1 MKIKKVIA
9 TVVALAVVVGGTAGG
24 IYGYKAYQDKNLVAE
39 VQPVSDL
46 SWGYWGDSESSYG
59 MVTNDS
65 SQEIYLADT
74 KTIKQI
80 YVEEGDFVE
89 VGDPLM
95 EYDTAE
101 LRIEIERK
109 KLDINTTEN
118 ELAIANHKYEQLK
131 KEKPVDKTPPKID
144 TSKYEELLKQDET
157 NNSRTERDAKDERIF
172 NYLTAGSVPYNV
184 TQDAEGNVVYP
195 KGTQEDPYKYYCN
208 PRAYA
213 DGSFFNSIRA
223 MGDEPGKFVEF
234 YVCQKDAAGQ
244 MVIVEKT
251 VPVTPPEN
259 GGQGGASGNQGGGDG
274 GQGTSGGQGSGG
286 DQGGASGDQ
295 GSGENPSSFSGNRG
309 TSVTERASV
318 SADLLRSRSEEPL
331 MDAAVSVSQR
341 NGIRTASADGRTP
354 AGGKDPAGRAGDAQT
369 SGNQGGTGDTQQPST
384 QDPDGTGSTG
394 TETTETEE
402 PGTETPEPTPPPAT
416 VTVKEPLLDTS
427 VSPNT
432 VRLNGNNLPG
442 EYESER
448 MWYIFTGEEYIPE
461 SSLADKY
468 MDDFMD
474 NATDWE
480 EPKGYTEEE
489 LAKELMETENQL
501 KTLDIQRRQ
510 QLLQLESMQKTAE
523 DGMVY
528 AEVSGEV
535 KSVGDPDEFQEPGTA
550 FLVVTGDEGLYVS
563 GTISELLLDD
573 VEVGTVVTANS
584 WESGMT
590 FDATITEISDY
601 PSSGGNSWGDGNPNV
616 SYYNYTAYIEDSS
629 ALRNGEYV
637 DLSIATNQSE
647 TGGLY
652 IDKAYVRQEDG
663 KSYCMIADENDQL
676 KKQYVVT
683 GKTIYGSAVEIK
695 SGLTEED
702 RIAFP
707 YGKNAVE
714 GATVTEATNMY
725 Y

>member
-1 MKIKKVIA
+1 MKVKKVIA
-9 TVVALAVVVGGTAGG
+9 TVVALTVVIGGTAGG
-24 IYGYKAYQDKNLVAE
+24 IYGYKSYQDKNLVAE
-39 VQPVSDL
+39 VQPVSNL
-46 SWGYWGDSESSYG
+46 SWGYWGDSETSYG

-65 SQEIYLADT
+65 SQEIYLADS

-80 YVEEGDFVE
+80 YVEEGDLVE
-89 VGDPLM
+89 EGDPLL

-109 KLDINTTEN
+109 KLDLNTTEN
-118 ELAIANHKYEQLK
+118 ELAIENYKYEKLK
-131 KEKPVDKTPPKID
+131 QEQPVDKTPPKID
-144 TSKYEELLKQDET
+144 TSKLEELQKQDEA
-157 NNSRTERDAKDERIF
+157 NLNRPERDVKDARIF
-172 NYLTAGSVPYNV
+172 NYLTAGAEPYNI
-184 TQDAEGNVVYP
+184 THDADGNPVYP
-195 KGTQEDPYKYYCN
+195 AGTKEDPYKYYCN
-208 PRAYA
+208 ARAYV
-213 DGSFFNSIRA
+213 DGSFFNSIRP

-234 YVCQKDAAGQ
+234 VVCKKDADGK
-244 MVIVEKT
+244 MIVVEKT
-251 VPVTPPEN
+251 VTVETDPDT
-259 GGQGGASGNQGGGDG
+259 GGGNTGTG
-274 GQGTSGGQGSGG
+274 GDKPDSGDTGNTGTGGSGTGDAGNAGGSQGSG
-286 DQGGASGDQ
+286 
-295 GSGENPSSFSGNRG
+295 
-309 TSVTERASV
+309 T
-318 SADLLRSRSEEPL
+318 
-331 MDAAVSVSQR
+331 
-341 NGIRTASADGRTP
+341 
-354 AGGKDPAGRAGDAQT
+354 GDA
-369 SGNQGGTGDTQQPST
+369 GNAGGGTGGITTTSAVISGGTGGRQIRADAADSTGVDST
-384 QDPDGTGSTG
+384 QATDSTQSTEDPS
-394 TETTETEE
+394 
-402 PGTETPEPTPPPAT
+402 GTETPDTETPGTELPAPPPAT
-416 VTVKEPLLDTS
+416 ITVSEPLPDDS

-442 EYESER
+442 EYDSSR

-461 SSLADKY
+461 QSLADKY
-468 MDDFMD
+468 MDDFME
-474 NATDWE
+474 NATDWK
-480 EPKGYTEEE
+480 EPKGYTAEE
-489 LAKELMETENQL
+489 LAKELLDTENRL

-510 QLLQLESMQKTAE
+510 QVLQLESMQKTAS
-523 DGMVY
+523 DGIVY

-535 KSVGDPDEFQEPGTA
+535 KTVGDPDEYQEPGTA
-550 FLVVTGDEGLYVS
+550 FLVVTGDAGLYVRGS
-563 GTISELLLDD
+563 ISELLLDD
-573 VEVGTVVTANS
+573 VKVGTVVTANS

-616 SYYNYTAYIEDSS
+616 SYYGYTAYIEDSS

-637 DLSIATNQSE
+637 DLSISTNQSE

-663 KSYCMIADENDQL
+663 KFYCMIADENNCL

-714 GATVTEATNMY
+714 GAAVTESQNMY